1 MGRSQVGRML
11 PQMSRERYQEP
22 MANYS
27 DYIVFADE
35 SGDHGLSSIDPQFPV
50 FSLVFAIFE
59 KEVYAAQIEPDV
71 RRFKFRHFGHDAVI
85 LHEHDIRKEAPPFD
99 RLRDAGHRK
108 EFIGELSEIM
118 SKLPMYV
125 YASVILKE
133 RLRAKYANPWNP
145 YEVALH
151 FCLERLCRR
160 LVRDGQ
166 QGRTVHVL
174 FESRGKREDGELE
187 LEFRRIVA
195 NESNWGWR
203 RTDFSVC
210 RFEPVFVAKAANMAG
225 HQLTDLIARP
235 LALRIL
241 RPDQPNRAAESIWDR
256 VAELKTFPG

>member
-1 MGRSQVGRML
+1 
-11 PQMSRERYQEP
+11 MS
-22 MANYS
+22 NYS

-35 SGDHGLSSIDPQFPV
+35 SGDHGLASIDPQFPV
-50 FSLVFAIFE
+50 FSLVFAVFE
-59 KEVYAAQIEPDV
+59 KDRYAAEIEPEV
-71 RRFKFRHFGHDAVI
+71 RRFKFRHFGHDAII
-85 LHEHDIRKEAPPFD
+85 LHERDIRKEVPPFD
-99 RLRDAGHRK
+99 RLRVDVDQRAR
-108 EFIGELSEIM
+108 FIAELSEIM
-118 SKLPMYV
+118 INLPMYV

-133 RLRAKYANPWNP
+133 RLRARYTNPWNP

-195 NESNWGWR
+195 NESHWGWR
-203 RTDFSVC
+203 RLDFSVC

-241 RPDQPNRAAESIWDR
+241 RPDQSNRAAEAIWDR
-256 VAELKTFPG
+256 VSELKTFPY